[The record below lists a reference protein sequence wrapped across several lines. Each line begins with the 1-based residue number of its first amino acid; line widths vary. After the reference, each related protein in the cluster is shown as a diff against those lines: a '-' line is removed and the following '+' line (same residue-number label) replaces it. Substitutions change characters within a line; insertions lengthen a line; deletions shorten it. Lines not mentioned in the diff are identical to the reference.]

1 METNNTKNMILIT
14 QPIFGVKEKEG
25 KKIIHHSSIINY
37 GKKLG
42 DGIIEFVTNKGKV
55 SENEN
60 SMPYSIKLFNFEDI
74 CLENLMSHWRK
85 YNGEFNKPILL
96 DESIETHEVY
106 SNNFSP
112 LKIMIERRE
121 KSIAIKPLFE
131 NL

>member
-1 METNNTKNMILIT
+1 MEANNTKNMVLIT
-14 QPIFGVKEKEG
+14 QPIFGVEEKEG
-25 KKIIHHSSIINY
+25 KKIIHHFSIINY
-37 GKKLG
+37 GRKLG
-42 DGIIEFVTNKGKV
+42 DGIIEMVTNKGKIT
-55 SENEN
+55 ENEN

-106 SNNFSP
+106 SNNISP

-121 KSIAIKPLFE
+121 KSIAIKPIFD